1 MSGVYSRNP
10 NIDSNL
16 FSSLLGN
23 QDQHLSPE
31 KLLEDYELRSQGT
44 KRSSKHLQQAGR
56 SLMLDNYDLRKSFPA
71 ILNSEL
77 NQPSK
82 LPTLKHYYDELN
94 GLYPLLDVLETPR
107 PPKVEKPSP
116 PFREPKTLQPPPEL
130 PKQIVEPVAASLLPQ
145 QPPPPLYNFPQPP
158 SPFFY
163 PQIAPMNYYQQ
174 FHLPPVP
181 YQFQRT
187 YGDGFQREKRKDED
201 KRYESLMRE
210 LESQKE
216 YIKKL
221 TKKIEKRKNGKESF
235 HQEEDSELKNYRRL
249 EEKYFQIE
257 NEGQMKAKI
266 NKMQEQINMMSNMLQ
281 FQALQQM
288 NLVSA
293 NTKPQGP
300 PQIPGM
306 GMGLPFS

>member
-1 MSGVYSRNP
+1 
-10 NIDSNL
+10 
-16 FSSLLGN
+16 
-23 QDQHLSPE
+23 
-31 KLLEDYELRSQGT
+31 
-44 KRSSKHLQQAGR
+44 
-56 SLMLDNYDLRKSFPA
+56 
-71 ILNSEL
+71 
-77 NQPSK
+77 
-82 LPTLKHYYDELN
+82 
-94 GLYPLLDVLETPR
+94 
-107 PPKVEKPSP
+107 
-116 PFREPKTLQPPPEL
+116 
-130 PKQIVEPVAASLLPQ
+130 
-145 QPPPPLYNFPQPP
+145 
-158 SPFFY
+158 
-163 PQIAPMNYYQQ
+163 MNYYQQ

-235 HQEEDSELKNYRRL
+235 HQEEDSELKNFRRL